1 MGQKQRMAHKINARS
16 LILDLLF
23 AEPTV
28 VMNTRHFLQ
37 AASLFAISDN
47 STRVALTRLSAEGL
61 LESVGRGQYRLTENA
76 KEISEPVANRANGPT
91 LTRPWNGSYL
101 AVHTGALGR
110 VDRSAL
116 NHRERTL
123 RLNGFRELQNDL
135 FIRPDNLAESFSATE
150 VRLFNTG
157 LDSSVPV
164 FIISQFNDATSK
176 KIPALWD
183 TRALNQR
190 YQKTSQHIQQWLSHY
205 EQLELDIATRESLTI
220 GRQAIPLLMTDP
232 LLPEPFVDTK
242 LREQFAADVQTL
254 DKVGHTLWSQFFQR
268 SANNDEGQQD

>member
-1 MGQKQRMAHKINARS
+1 MAHNKINARG

-23 AEPTV
+23 ADPAAI
-28 VMNTRHFLQ
+28 MSTRHFLM

-61 LESVGRGQYRLTENA
+61 IESVGRGQYQLTEDA
-76 KEISEPVANRANGPT
+76 KEISQPVANRAQGLNPT
-91 LTRPWNGSYL
+91 RDWTGNYL

-116 NHRERTL
+116 SRRERTL
-123 RLNGFRELQNDL
+123 RLNGFRELESDL
-135 FIRPDNLAESFSATE
+135 FIRPDNLAEDFAVTE
-150 VRLFNTG
+150 TRLLNSG
-157 LDSSVPV
+157 LDSNVPIFMV
-164 FIISQFNDATSK
+164 SQFNDATSK

-183 TRALNQR
+183 SRALNQR

-232 LLPEPFVDTK
+232 LLPAPFVDTQ
-242 LREQFAADVQTL
+242 LREQFASDVQTL
-254 DKVGHTLWSQFFQR
+254 DKVGHQLWQQFFQQVLNTDDG
-268 SANNDEGQQD
+268 SE

>member
-1 MGQKQRMAHKINARS
+1 MAHKINARS

-23 AEPTV
+23 ADTTA
-28 VMNTRHFLQ
+28 VMSTRHFLL

-61 LESVGRGQYRLTENA
+61 IESVGRGQYQLTEDA
-76 KEISEPVANRANGPT
+76 KEISEPVANRAQGLNPT
-91 LTRPWNGSYL
+91 REWSGHYL

-116 NHRERTL
+116 NRRERTL
-123 RLNGFRELQNDL
+123 RLNGFREVQNDL
-135 FIRPDNLAESFSATE
+135 FIRPDNLTESFTAIE
-150 VRLFNTG
+150 ARLFHTG
-157 LDSSVPV
+157 LNSSVPL
-164 FIISQFNDATSK
+164 FIISQFNEATTK
-176 KIPALWD
+176 KIPGLWD

-205 EQLELDIATRESLTI
+205 EKLDLDIATRESLTI

-232 LLPEPFVDTK
+232 LLPEPFVDIK
-242 LREQFAADVQTL
+242 LREQFATNVQIL
-254 DKVGHTLWSQFFQR
+254 DNIGHQLWQQFFQQALNGED
-268 SANNDEGQQD
+268 SNDS

>member
-23 AEPTV
+23 AEPSA
-28 VMNTRHFLQ
+28 VMSTRHFLQ

-61 LESVGRGQYRLTENA
+61 LESVGRGQYQLTENA
-76 KEISEPVANRANGPT
+76 KEISEPVANRAEGLTPT
-91 LTRPWNGSYL
+91 RHWNGGYL

-135 FIRPDNLAESFSATE
+135 FIRPDNLAETFTATE
-150 VRLFNTG
+150 TRLFNTG
-157 LDSSVPV
+157 LDSSVPI
-164 FIISQFNDATSK
+164 FIITQFDEATSK

-190 YQKTSQHIQQWLSHY
+190 YQKTSQHIQHWLSNY
-205 EQLELDIATRESLTI
+205 ENLELDIATRESLTI

-232 LLPEPFVDTK
+232 LLPEPFVDIK
-242 LREQFAADVQTL
+242 LREQFATDVQTL
-254 DKVGHTLWSQFFQR
+254 DKVGHRLWGQFFQQVLNAED
-268 SANNDEGQQD
+268 SPE